1 MKFLGLL
8 SGIILI
14 ILFLSCGKGLT
25 TKPQISI
32 ESITTIIPFQGEF
45 NATLKFS
52 DKQGDLGGATFTA
65 IIIPTNILLP
75 PGGIVDTAIINDT
88 IPSFPNSPKG
98 EFLFTLPWSSFHQQ
112 VLRNDSCLVKFFVI
126 DRAGNMS
133 DTITSP
139 AIIALYQ

>member
-8 SGIILI
+8 FLI
-14 ILFLSCGKGLT
+14 MLVIFVSCGKGLT

-32 ESITTIIPFQGEF
+32 ETITTVIPFQGEF

-65 IIIPTNILLP
+65 VIIPQNTLLP
-75 PGGIVDTAIINDT
+75 PGGIIDTAIINDT

-98 EFLFTLPWSSFHQQ
+98 EFLFTLPWGSFHQQ
-112 VLRNDSCLVKFFVI
+112 VLRNDTCLVKFSVI
-126 DRAGNMS
+126 DRAGNKS

-139 AIIALYQ
+139 TIVALYQ